1 MNRDQLTYLLA
12 KYRANDITAAEVEEL
27 SAWLQSPGSQ
37 ELFSEVVAD
46 EMGMYEGPGEDARF
60 ANMAQKVVGID
71 KGIVWEPVRQKGR
84 VVRVW
89 VWAAASVLII
99 LLGGIYW
106 WNSNQR
112 MGTSQ
117 ASKQPASNIIAPGK
131 TGAILTLADGR
142 QIVLDSVRNGLIAS
156 QPGANVQLKNG
167 AITYEMQNEPADAM
181 VYNTMSTPK
190 GRQFQVTLPDGTKA
204 WLNAGSTLRYPTRF
218 SGSARQVEVHGE
230 VYFEVKPLVRPAG
243 GGQEK
248 IPFVVKIVT
257 SKGNVAEVMV
267 LGTHFN
273 INAYDNEPLINTT
286 LLEGSVKVKAG
297 ASELLLRPGQQAQL
311 GKKQD
316 AHLKVSKDVNIDK
329 VMAWKNGLFNFEG
342 ATLEEVMKQLERWYD
357 IEVVYEGQPP
367 VTRFVGEMEMNM
379 PLNDLLGMLSEMKVH
394 FRIEAGRKLVVTP

>member
-1 MNRDQLTYLLA
+1 MNRDRLTYLLA
-12 KYRANDITAAEVEEL
+12 KYRANDVTAAEVEEL

-46 EMGMYEGPGEDARF
+46 EMGMYDGTLTPGEDARF
-60 ANMAQKVVGID
+60 ANMAQKAVGID
-71 KGIVWEPVRQKGR
+71 KEIEWEPVPQKGR
-84 VVRVW
+84 VVRAW

-106 WNSNQR
+106 WKSNQR

-117 ASKQPASNIIAPGK
+117 ASIQPASNIIAPGK

-156 QPGANVQLKNG
+156 QPGANVQLQNG
-167 AITYEMQNEPADAM
+167 AITYETQNEPADAM

-230 VYFEVKPLVRPAG
+230 VYFEVTKNASMPFKVRVAD
-243 GGQEK
+243 K
-248 IPFVVKIVT
+248 
-257 SKGNVAEVMV
+257 AEVQV

-273 INAYDNEPLINTT
+273 INAYDNEQSINTT

-311 GKKQD
+311 GKEQN
-316 AHLKVSKDVNIDK
+316 AHLKVSKDVNIEK

-342 ATLEEVMKQLERWYD
+342 ATLEEVMKQLERWYN
-357 IEVVYEGQPP
+357 IEVVYVGQPP

>member
-1 MNRDQLTYLLA
+1 MNRDRLTYLLA
-12 KYRANDITAAEVEEL
+12 KYRANDVTAAEVEEL
-27 SAWLQSPGSQ
+27 SAWLQSAGSQ

-46 EMGMYEGPGEDARF
+46 EMGMYDGPGEDARF
-60 ANMAQKVVGID
+60 ANMAQKAVGID
-71 KGIVWEPVRQKGR
+71 KEIEWEPVPQKGR
-84 VVRVW
+84 VVRAW

-106 WNSNQR
+106 WKSNQR

-117 ASKQPASNIIAPGK
+117 ASIQPASNIIAPGK

-156 QPGANVQLKNG
+156 QPGANVQLQNG
-167 AITYEMQNEPADAM
+167 AITYETQNEPADAM

-230 VYFEVKPLVRPAG
+230 VYFEVTKNASMPFKVRVAD
-243 GGQEK
+243 K
-248 IPFVVKIVT
+248 
-257 SKGNVAEVMV
+257 AEVQV

-273 INAYDNEPLINTT
+273 INAYDNEQSINTT

-311 GKKQD
+311 GKEQN

-329 VMAWKNGLFNFEG
+329 VMAWKSGLFNFEG
-342 ATLEEVMKQLERWYD
+342 ATLEEVMKQLERWYN
-357 IEVVYEGQPP
+357 IEVVYVGQPP

-394 FRIEAGRKLVVTP
+394 FRIEAGRKLVVMP